1 MSTRGQRIFH
11 LLREVIAQGDYPGGS
26 RMSEVEIAT
35 TFGVSRTPVRAAL
48 SELAAEGLLDY
59 TPNAGYVVRS
69 HSAEDMLG
77 IFETRAALEG
87 LAARQAVEKG
97 LSEEQYAQMKRVID
111 EAEAVLKSQE
121 QVEGIGVYWG
131 KANAAFHN
139 PVSEASRNPHLQW
152 LLRKSRDIPLV
163 QTTLFREPDLQRI
176 QKAHDEHIYILEAI
190 VNRQAVRAE
199 ALAREHIY
207 KAGAYVVSRMRSK
220 KAAAPSS
227 SG

>member
-1 MSTRGQRIFH
+1 MSTRGQKVYR
-11 LLREVIAQGDYPGGS
+11 LLHEAIAQGDYPGGC

-69 HSAEDMLG
+69 HSPEDMIG

-97 LSEEQYAQMKRVID
+97 LTQAQHEQMKRMIS
-111 EAEAVLKSQE
+111 EADAILKKPDSIE
-121 QVEGIGVYWG
+121 NIGAYWAR
-131 KANAAFHN
+131 ANAEFHQ

-152 LLRKSRDIPLV
+152 LLQKSRAIPLV
-163 QTTLFREPDLQRI
+163 QTTLFRKPDIQRI
-176 QKAHDEHIYILEAI
+176 LKAHDEHIYILEAI
-190 VNRQAVRAE
+190 VSRQAVRAE

-207 KAGAYVVSRMRSK
+207 KAGAYVVSRMRDADSSNG
-220 KAAAPSS
+220 AAST
-227 SG
+227 